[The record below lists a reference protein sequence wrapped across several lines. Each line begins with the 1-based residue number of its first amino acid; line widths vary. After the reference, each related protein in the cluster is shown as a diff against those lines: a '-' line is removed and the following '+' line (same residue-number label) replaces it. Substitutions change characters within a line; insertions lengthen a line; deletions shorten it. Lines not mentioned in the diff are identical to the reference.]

1 MHRTCYSCVIF
12 SNIIAG
18 RVMSIPF
25 RFDVTN
31 GYSCL
36 EAPSIIERYK
46 LAKEAGFKAVE
57 SGFPFGISIKDISEA
72 KKNACV
78 EQILINVFTGIV
90 LLL

>member
-1 MHRTCYSCVIF
+1 
-12 SNIIAG
+12 
-18 RVMSIPF
+18 MSLKFVPNLSF
-25 RFDVTN
+25 MFM
-31 GYSCL
+31 

-57 SGFPFGISIKDISEA
+57 SGFPFDISIKDISEA

-90 LLL
+90 SLM